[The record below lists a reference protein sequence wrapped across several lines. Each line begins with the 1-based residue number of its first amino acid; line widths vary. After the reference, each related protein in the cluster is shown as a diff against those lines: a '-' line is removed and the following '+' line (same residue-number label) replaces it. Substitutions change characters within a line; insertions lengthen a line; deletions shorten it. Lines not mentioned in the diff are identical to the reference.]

1 MPAAASADLLQRDAE
16 TAVLDAVVAR
26 VAGGEGSFVLLDGPA
41 GIGKTSMLRRARE
54 LAEAAGLRTLYAVA
68 SELDRSFAYGLVHQL
83 LEADVV
89 ASSPERRGQLL
100 AGGAAH
106 ADVVF
111 DLGQAPAAEP
121 AHAVLHGLYWLCA
134 NLADERPVA
143 LLIDDLHWGDRAS
156 LRFLEYLAR
165 RLEGVPLLI
174 VGTTRP
180 SEPGADQDLLD
191 QLAAGA
197 GAQHLVLAPLAED
210 GGAALIER
218 VLGVAPAP
226 EFVAACL
233 AATGGNPFLLASTAR
248 EAQRRGLQG
257 TAAEVSE
264 LDGLTGASVVT
275 GLQRRLRALGPDVKR
290 TAEACAVLGGRRTID
305 DLAAVLDAPAAVV
318 RDALDTLAAA
328 AILHPASLEFAHPL
342 IRSAVAR
349 GAAPAALAELHA
361 RAAARLREAGGRPN
375 ELAVH
380 LLEVAPA
387 NDPAVVDTLREAA
400 RLATGEGAVEAAVP
414 LLRRALEEPAPPA
427 ARAELLL
434 ELGELEQRTG
444 EPGAMERLGAA
455 LDEGLPGTLAARA
468 HQARAAFLMTT
479 DPVGALTELE
489 TAMERTD
496 SADQRLRIESG
507 LLDVTAYLASLTPRR
522 TELLDAGRRDSSAS
536 PAMLAH
542 LAQDS
547 AYRGGPV
554 AETLD
559 LAHRALAD
567 GRLMGVI
574 GPTSPTFHLLL
585 LTLRHAER
593 PEFAAELLA
602 EADAIVAKQ
611 GSFMGKV
618 YADHAR
624 AFWNL
629 MFGSVAAAE
638 AYAKSALQVADQL
651 GAPLPRQSAQI
662 VLAEILV
669 EQDRGEEAATV
680 VDAVPEGPS
689 LDETIIGPD
698 LLSVRAHLRLEAG
711 RREEAE
717 SDLRRAVAQLDRRGW
732 RAPLKSRARLRLA
745 ALLAER
751 SPDEAEALAAHAVDG
766 ARGAGTPGALGAAL
780 RAKARVVAAGGDVDR
795 ALAVLREAE
804 AVLDPSPMRL
814 EHAWVLHDL
823 GRLLRTGGARVDAR
837 DPLRRALEIAETAEA
852 RLLARRVR
860 EELAA
865 SGSRP
870 RRAALSGVAAL
881 TPSER
886 RVADLAAAGRT
897 NREIA
902 EALWVTRK
910 TVEVHLGKAYGK
922 LGIRTRG
929 ELPAALGTVTTDA

>member
-1 MPAAASADLLQRDAE
+1 
-16 TAVLDAVVAR
+16 
-26 VAGGEGSFVLLDGPA
+26 
-41 GIGKTSMLRRARE
+41 MLRRARE
-54 LAEAAGLRTLYAVA
+54 LADAAGLRTLHAVA

-83 LEADVV
+83 LEADVL
-89 ASSPERRGQLL
+89 ASTPERRDALL

-106 ADVVF
+106 AEVVF
-111 DLGQAPAAEP
+111 DLAQAPGIEP

-134 NLADERPVA
+134 NLADERPFA
-143 LLIDDLHWGDRAS
+143 LLVDDLHWGDRAS

-165 RLEGVPLLI
+165 RLEGVPLLV

-180 SEPGADQDLLD
+180 GEPGADQDLLD
-191 QLAAGA
+191 QLAARAADG
-197 GAQHLVLAPLAED
+197 HLTLAPLEED

-218 VLGVAPAP
+218 LLGVAPAP
-226 EFVAACL
+226 QFVAACL
-233 AATGGNPFLLASTAR
+233 GATGGNPFLLEATAR

-257 TAAEVSE
+257 TAAEVAE

-275 GLQRRLRALGPDVKR
+275 GLQRRLRSLGGGVKR

-305 DLAAVLDAPAAVV
+305 DLAAVLGEPAEQV
-318 RDALDTLAAA
+318 RATLDTLSAA
-328 AILHPASLEFAHPL
+328 AILQPASLEFAHPL

-361 RAAARLREAGGRPN
+361 QAAARLRDAGARPD

-387 NDPAVVDTLREAA
+387 NDPAVVETLRRAA
-400 RLATGEGAVEAAVP
+400 QLATGEGAPESAVP
-414 LLRRALEEPAPPA
+414 LLRRALEEPASPEV
-427 ARAELLL
+427 RGELLL

-444 EPGAMERLGAA
+444 ESGAMDRLGAA
-455 LDEGLPGTLAARA
+455 LDEGLPGGLAARA
-468 HQARAAFLMTT
+468 HQARASFLMTT

-489 TAMERTD
+489 TAMERSGD
-496 SADQRLRIESG
+496 PDQHLRIEAG
-507 LLDVTAYLASLTPRR
+507 LLDVTAYLASLTTRR
-522 TELLDAGRRDSSAS
+522 TELLDAGRADPDAS

-554 AETLD
+554 DETLD
-559 LAHRALAD
+559 YAHRSLAD
-567 GRLMGVI
+567 GRMIGVI
-574 GPTSPTFHLLL
+574 GPISPTFHLLL

-602 EADAIVAKQ
+602 EADQVVAQ
-611 GSFMGKV
+611 RGSFIGKV

-638 AYAKSALQVADQL
+638 AFAKSALAVAEQL
-651 GAPLPRQSAQI
+651 GAPLPKQSAQI

-669 EQDRGEEAATV
+669 EQDRSAEAAEV
-680 VDAVPEGPS
+680 VDAIPESPL

-698 LLSVRAHLRLEAG
+698 LLSVRAHLRLESG

-717 SDLRRAVAQLDRRGW
+717 SDLRRAVAQLERRGW
-732 RAPLKSRARLRLA
+732 NAPLKSRARLRLA
-745 ALLAER
+745 TLLAER
-751 SPDEAEALAAHAVDG
+751 APEEAEAFALHAVDG

-780 RAKARVVAAGGDVDR
+780 RAQARVAAAGGAGAGVGVAGVDR
-795 ALAVLREAE
+795 ALALLREADAALE
-804 AVLDPSPMRL
+804 TSPMRV
-814 EHAWVLHDL
+814 EHGWVLHDL

-837 DPLRRALEIAETAEA
+837 EPLRRALEIAEASEA

-870 RRAALSGVAAL
+870 RVAALSGVASL

-929 ELPAALGTVTTDA
+929 ELPAALGAPADD